1 MSEDDSV
8 KHEGKWTRRDLPS
21 GGKIR
26 DADDMAGN
34 GLRSRVIDI
43 ALNEVVAHLN
53 THHPKPEPDKW
64 RAEWVAVSE
73 DLKAARRQSDLAHE
87 QWQKWEAQAGRAE
100 SGRNAA
106 VASAEQLDKNL
117 AKAMSDYQDV
127 EDECDELMKHLKVTE
142 VVRDIERKQHEETSD
157 NLVQANQR
165 WLAAIVERDEW
176 KARADQLRDERDDA
190 VQSCMAVGRERD
202 AAIAR
207 AERAEQGAWR
217 IKFQQAVASLL
228 DAERARDEWKARA
241 EKAEADRENIAEEFA
256 DFRAEVVAEAVK
268 HRESH
273 PHESNADP
281 VVYAVRESDIAAVEV
296 AHDERGWH
304 ARGATWSREPTAE
317 GVRDGAKRYLRDVAQ
332 YEALARAIEAEQAV
346 DPVEEKAR
354 ELYGVAN
361 AGVTWESVVKSA
373 NEGNRVDRQVVRE
386 YRAIARHLLGQESS
400 DE

>member
-8 KHEGKWTRRDLPS
+8 KHEGKWTRADLPS
-21 GGKIR
+21 WDKIR

-34 GLRSRVIDI
+34 GLRFHIINI
-43 ALNEVVAHLN
+43 ALNEVVEHLN
-53 THHPKPEPDKW
+53 THHPKPERDFSGVDW
-64 RAEWVAVSE
+64 RAMY
-73 DLKAARRQSDLAHE
+73 L
-87 QWQKWEAQAGRAE
+87 E
-100 SGRNAA
+100 SC
-106 VASAEQLDKNL
+106 S
-117 AKAMSDYQDV
+117 
-127 EDECDELMKHLKVTE
+127 
-142 VVRDIERKQHEETSD
+142 
-157 NLVQANQR
+157 
-165 WLAAIVERDEW
+165 ERDEW

-207 AERAEQGAWR
+207 AEAHAKGATRANLDRDTAYEELADMTNRAEAAEKELGQVREELGRAYSR
-217 IKFQQAVASLL
+217 TDKAY
-228 DAERARDEWKARA
+228 AERDKAWGAISEWKARA

-346 DPVEEKAR
+346 DPVEAKAI
-354 ELYGVAN
+354 ELHRVAYGGRIGFGHATLN
-361 AGVTWESVVKSA
+361 AQEMFRSL
-373 NEGNRVDRQVVRE
+373 
-386 YRAIARHLLGQESS
+386 ARYVLEQEA
-400 DE
+400 DYV